1 MRRVQCGLLVLL
13 LLVAGSA
20 SALSAAADQGAFA
33 PIATLVETEIQAGR
47 IPGAVVLI
55 GRHGEVVYR
64 RAFGQRQPGLAA
76 EPMTIDTMF
85 DLASLTKVVAT
96 TPAILQLV
104 ARGKLSLDAPVA
116 RYWPEFAANGKAGIS
131 VRQLLT
137 HTSGL
142 PAGLPLDRSWSD
154 GAGALRRIAALR
166 PRAPPGQQWLYSDVN
181 FIVLGEL
188 VQRLSDQPLQTYC
201 QRRIFRPLGMSRTG
215 FLPPAAWWPRL
226 APTGAGPRGRVHDPL
241 AARMGGVAGHA
252 GLFSTA
258 DDLAL
263 FAQALLDGGGGV
275 LTPAAVRQLD
285 TPQAV
290 PAGAPA
296 QGLGW
301 RLGALP
307 SAATLSHLG
316 YTGTALWID
325 PPSQTYV
332 IVLTN
337 RVLAGA
343 RGDAG
348 PLRRAIIAQ
357 VAEQLTPSPGLAQV
371 QPIAPAGV
379 VLPGIDTL
387 ATRDFAPLRGRR
399 IGLITNQTGVN
410 LAGRRSLDVL
420 RQVQNLTLAA
430 LFSPEHGLAG
440 TANERIANDIDVH
453 SGLVVY
459 SLYGKTLRPTPAM
472 LAGLDALVFD
482 IQDAGTRYYTYL
494 TTLGY
499 AMEAA
504 AARGIPF
511 YVLDRPDPLTA
522 DAVQGPPL
530 DADLRSFTGYFSM
543 PVRYGM
549 TIGEVARMFNGE
561 LRIGAQLH
569 VVPMSG
575 YRRGDWYDAT
585 GLPWIAPSPNLPSL
599 TAATLYPAVG
609 LIEGANVSV
618 GRGTPA
624 PFELLGAPWID
635 GAALGAYLAQR
646 TIAGV
651 AFAPTNFTPMADRFR
666 GQTCHGVRI
675 TLIDRQA
682 LDAPALGVE
691 LASALHRL
699 YPQRFRLGDTLG
711 LVGSR
716 QVLAAI
722 STDTDPRTIV
732 AGWQDAV
739 AAFEKQRA
747 RYLLYH

>member
-1 MRRVQCGLLVLL
+1 
-13 LLVAGSA
+13 
-20 SALSAAADQGAFA
+20 
-33 PIATLVETEIQAGR
+33 
-47 IPGAVVLI
+47 
-55 GRHGEVVYR
+55 
-64 RAFGQRQPGLAA
+64 
-76 EPMTIDTMF
+76 
-85 DLASLTKVVAT
+85 
-96 TPAILQLV
+96 
-104 ARGKLSLDAPVA
+104 
-116 RYWPEFAANGKAGIS
+116 
-131 VRQLLT
+131 
-137 HTSGL
+137 
-142 PAGLPLDRSWSD
+142 
-154 GAGALRRIAALR
+154 
-166 PRAPPGQQWLYSDVN
+166 
-181 FIVLGEL
+181 
-188 VQRLSDQPLQTYC
+188 
-201 QRRIFRPLGMSRTG
+201 
-215 FLPPAAWWPRL
+215 
-226 APTGAGPRGRVHDPL
+226 
-241 AARMGGVAGHA
+241 MG
-252 GLFSTA
+252 
-258 DDLAL
+258 
-263 FAQALLDGGGGV
+263 
-275 LTPAAVRQLD
+275 
-285 TPQAV
+285 TPQPV
-290 PAGAPA
+290 PASAPA

-307 SAATLSHLG
+307 TAATLSHLG

-337 RVLAGA
+337 RVLDGA

-348 PLRRAIIAQ
+348 PLRQAIIAQ
-357 VAEQLTPSPGLAQV
+357 VTDWLTRSPALARAL
-371 QPIAPAGV
+371 PNAPAGV

-387 ATRDFAPLRGRR
+387 ARRDFAPLRGRR
-399 IGLITNQTGVN
+399 IGLITNHTGVD

-420 RQVQNLTLAA
+420 RQVPRLTLAA

-440 TANERIANDIDVH
+440 TANERVASSIDAR

-522 DAVQGPPL
+522 DVVQGPPL
-530 DADLRSFTGYFSM
+530 DADLRSFTGYFPM

-549 TIGEVARMFNGE
+549 TVGEVARMFNGE
-561 LRIGAQLH
+561 LGIGAQLQ

-585 GLPWIAPSPNLPSL
+585 GLPWIAPSPNLPGL

-618 GRGTPA
+618 GRGTPT

-635 GAALGAYLAQR
+635 GAELAAYLAQR

-651 AFAPTNFTPMADRFR
+651 AFASADFTPVADRFR
-666 GQTCHGVRI
+666 GQDCHGVSI
-675 TLIDRQA
+675 HLVDRQT

-691 LASALHRL
+691 LASALQRL
-699 YPQRFRLGDTLG
+699 YPQRFRLGDTLS

-722 STDTDPRTIV
+722 RAGTDPRSIV
-732 AGWQDAV
+732 AGWQDTLT
-739 AAFEKQRA
+739 AFERQRA
-747 RYLLYH
+747 KYLLYR

>member
-1 MRRVQCGLLVLL
+1 MSWACCRLFPVL
-13 LLVAGSA
+13 LLVALAAGARAA
-20 SALSAAADQGAFA
+20 SVGENGFA
-33 PIATLVETEIQAGR
+33 GIATLVDTQIQAGR

-55 GRHGEVVYR
+55 GRHGKVVYR
-64 RAFGQRQPGLAA
+64 RAFGHLQSGPAA
-76 EPMTIDTMF
+76 EPMATDTVF

-96 TPAILQLV
+96 TPAVLQLV
-104 ARGKLSLDAPVA
+104 ADGRLALDAPVA
-116 RYWPEFAANGKAGIS
+116 RYWPAFAAGGKAGIS

-154 GAGALRRIAALR
+154 RAGALQRIAALR

-188 VQRLSDQPLQTYC
+188 VQRVSGLPLQTYC
-201 QRRIFRPLGMSRTG
+201 RREIFRPLGMRHTG

-226 APTGAGPRGRVHDPL
+226 APTGTGPRGRVHDPL

-258 DDLAL
+258 DDLAR
-263 FAQALLDGGGGV
+263 FAQTLLDGGGGI
-275 LTPAAVRQLD
+275 LSAGMVRQIA
-285 TPQAV
+285 TPQPV
-290 PAGAPA
+290 PAGAPI

-301 RLGALP
+301 RLGAPLT
-307 SAATLSHLG
+307 AATLSHLG

-325 PPSQTYV
+325 PPSRTYV

-337 RVLAGA
+337 RVRSGA

-348 PLRRAIIAQ
+348 PLRRAVMTQ
-357 VAEQLTPSPGLAQV
+357 VAEQLTPPPALTQASPS
-371 QPIAPAGV
+371 APAGV
-379 VLPGIDTL
+379 VLPGVDTL
-387 ATRDFAPLRGRR
+387 ASQHFAPLRGRR
-399 IGLITNQTGVN
+399 VGLITNHTGVD

-420 RQVQNLTLAA
+420 RQVPTLTLAA
-430 LFSPEHGLAG
+430 LFSPEHGLGG
-440 TANERIANDIDVH
+440 TANERVANGIDAR

-459 SLYGKTLRPTPAM
+459 SLYGRTLRPTAAM

-494 TTLGY
+494 ATLGY

-504 AARGIPF
+504 AAQGIPF

-522 DAVQGPPL
+522 RIVQGPPL
-530 DADLRSFTGYFSM
+530 DADLRSFTGYFPM

-549 TIGEVARMFNGE
+549 TVGEVARMFNGE
-561 LRIGAQLH
+561 LHIGARLH
-569 VVPMSG
+569 VLPMSG

-585 GLPWIAPSPNLPSL
+585 GLPWIAPSPNLPTL
-599 TAATLYPAVG
+599 TAATLYPALG

-618 GRGTPA
+618 GRGTPT

-635 GAALGAYLAQR
+635 GPALAAYLAR
-646 TIAGV
+646 RAIAGV
-651 AFAPTNFTPMADRFR
+651 AVAPADFVPTADRFL

-675 TLIDRQA
+675 TLVDRQA

-691 LASALHRL
+691 LAGALQRL
-699 YPQRFRLGDTLG
+699 YPKRFRLGDTLG

-722 STDTDPRTIV
+722 RAGTDPRRIA
-732 AGWQDAV
+732 AGWQSDL
-739 AAFEKQRA
+739 AAFEDKRA
-747 RYLLYH
+747 KYLLYR